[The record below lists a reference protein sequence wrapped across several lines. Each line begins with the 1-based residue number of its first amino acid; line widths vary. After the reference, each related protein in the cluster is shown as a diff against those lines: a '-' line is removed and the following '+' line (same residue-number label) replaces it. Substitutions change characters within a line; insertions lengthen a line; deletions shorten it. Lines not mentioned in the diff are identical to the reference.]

1 MIHAHFL
8 KKNDGIALVT
18 ALIMTLISLTIVMA
32 VMYMINMNIT
42 RTGAMRT
49 YRTALEAS
57 HGGTDMVIKEIIPE
71 LLKNFTN
78 ANFIDDLQ
86 TQFNAINFTVNT
98 TVDCIQDKLTQK
110 TDDWDAACSQ
120 TEDLRAARDYSFQLQ
135 ATGGQPY
142 AIYTKIIDTIIGNT
156 NTSGL
161 QLEDAG
167 GVAETKNV
175 LTPQHLP
182 YVYRVE
188 VQGER
193 LQNAVERSNLTVLY
207 AY

>member
-1 MIHAHFL
+1 MIYAHPL

-18 ALIMTLISLTIVMA
+18 ALIMTLISLTIIMA
-32 VMYMINMNIT
+32 VMYMITMNIT
-42 RTGAMRT
+42 RTGAMKT
-49 YRTALEAS
+49 YRTALDAS
-57 HGGTDMVIKEIIPE
+57 QGGTDMVIKEIVPE
-71 LLKNFTN
+71 LLKNLTN
-78 ANFIDDLQ
+78 VNFVDELQ
-86 TQFNAINFTVNT
+86 TQFSIINFTVNT
-98 TVDCIQDKLTQK
+98 TVNCIQDKLTQK

-120 TEDLRAARDYSFQLQ
+120 TQDLRAARDFSFQLE

-142 AIYTKIIDTIIGNT
+142 SIYTKIIDTIIGNT

-161 QLEDAG
+161 QLEGA
-167 GVAETKNV
+167 GVAESSSV
-175 LTPQHLP
+175 LSPQHVP

-193 LQNAVERSNLTVLY
+193 SQNAVERANLTVLY

>member
-1 MIHAHFL
+1 MIYAHPL
-8 KKNDGIALVT
+8 KKNNGIALVT
-18 ALIMTLISLTIVMA
+18 ALIMTLISLTIIMA
-32 VMYMINMNIT
+32 VMYMITMNIT
-42 RTGAMRT
+42 RTGAMKT
-49 YRTALEAS
+49 YRTALDAS
-57 HGGTDMVIKEIIPE
+57 QGGTDMVIKEIVPE

-78 ANFIDDLQ
+78 VNFVDDLQ
-86 TQFNAINFTVNT
+86 TQFSTINFTVNT
-98 TVDCIQDKLTQK
+98 TVNCIQDKLTQK

-120 TEDLRAARDYSFQLQ
+120 TQDLRTARDFSFQLQ

-142 AIYTKIIDTIIGNT
+142 SIYTKIIDTIIGNT

-161 QLEDAG
+161 QLEGA
-167 GVAETKNV
+167 GVAESSSV
-175 LTPQHLP
+175 LSPQHVP

-193 LQNAVERSNLTVLY
+193 SQNAVERANLTVLY